1 MQKLACTLLCFGDLL
16 QTNSTMQPRDKHQQR
31 NKNIFP
37 FLLLTYFLQF
47 YKRIDQPRIDNTIF
61 FIYLYHFKI
70 KVTQITRDK
79 APTVFKE
86 KKKINIDTLSC

>member
-1 MQKLACTLLCFGDLL
+1 MQILACTLLCFGDLL

-47 YKRIDQPRIDNTIF
+47 YKRTDQPRIDNKIF
-61 FIYLYHFKI
+61 FFTYLYHFKI

-86 KKKINIDTLSC
+86 KKINIDTLSC